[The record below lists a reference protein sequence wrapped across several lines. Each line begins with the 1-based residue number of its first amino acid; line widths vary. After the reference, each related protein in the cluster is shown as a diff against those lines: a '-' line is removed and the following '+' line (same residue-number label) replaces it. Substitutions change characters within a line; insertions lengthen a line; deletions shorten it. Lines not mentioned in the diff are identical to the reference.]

1 LYTKQEDAI
10 KSKLPSK
17 QRLIKLLELLRKH
30 TDEENQ
36 LNLDGILDLFY
47 DEYKIHAG
55 KKAIRDDLKAL
66 EESDLFD
73 VTVNQEKDGVEK
85 FYSHQQRMFEI
96 HELRLLIDA
105 VSSAKFISTK
115 ETEDLVDKIK
125 QLTSI
130 HQAKQLGNRIILSE
144 NSKNE
149 NTKIKYSIHTLHT
162 AILSNS
168 YIQFKY
174 GRYNLQKEFKLSNNG
189 NFYQLKPY
197 ALVWHNNYY
206 YLIGEYLPTEEIRHY
221 RVDRMREVAALEETF
236 VSDPGFDASKY
247 TEKLFHMYSG
257 EEALVEIEFNADM
270 INVVIDRFG
279 RGVNIRPVGEDKFR
293 ISTQAIISDGLVRW
307 LMTWGS
313 DAKVLTPPTLV
324 ERIKEEV
331 EKFYNVYR

>member
-1 LYTKQEDAI
+1 MDTKQEEVIA
-10 KSKLPSK
+10 SKLSSK
-17 QRLIKLLELLRKH
+17 QRLIKLQELLRKH

-36 LNLDGILDLFY
+36 LKLDEVLDLFY
-47 DEYKIHAG
+47 DEYKVHAG
-55 KKAIRDDLKAL
+55 KKAIRDDLKEL

-85 FYSHQQRMFEI
+85 FYSHQQRLFEI

-130 HQAKQLGNRIILSE
+130 HQARQLGNRIILGE

-149 NTKIKYSIHTLHT
+149 NTKIKYSIHMLHT
-162 AILSNS
+162 AILSNL

-174 GRYNLQKEFKLSNNG
+174 GRYNLQKKFKLSNNG
-189 NFYQLKPY
+189 DFYQLKPY
-197 ALVWHNNYY
+197 ALVWHNNFY
-206 YLIGEYLPTEEIRHY
+206 YLIGEYLPTQEIRHY
-221 RVDRMREVAALEETF
+221 RVDRMREVGTLEETF
-236 VSDPGFDASKY
+236 VPDPGFDVSKY
-247 TEKLFHMYSG
+247 SEKLFHMYSG
-257 EEALVEIEFNADM
+257 EEALIEIEFNAYM

-279 RGVNIRPVGEDKFR
+279 RGVNVRPIGEDKFR

-313 DAKVLTPPTLV
+313 DAKVLTPPSLV

-331 EKFYNVYR
+331 EKFYRVYQ